1 MRYDLFD
8 FLKDEKIAH
17 SFEQLS
23 FLTNDNCP
31 NVQAKPMYERTAIL
45 YECIT
50 TNDCKKL
57 IEVVV
62 RRLEF
67 NMRSKGTEYFI
78 YTLLHLF
85 HYNYSSKQCDSA
97 FKEIA
102 KIENISESLVKKRI
116 INALNTMSNSV
127 EKEEIYRYFP
137 EYDGRHPSLMY
148 SIDLALDRL
157 NEIFNQRI

>member
-1 MRYDLFD
+1 MKYDL
-8 FLKDEKIAH
+8 LGLMNDESTAH

-23 FLTNDNCP
+23 FLTKENCP
-31 NVQAKPMYERTAIL
+31 IVQEQPMYERTTVL

-50 TNDCKKL
+50 TNDCKRL
-57 IEVVV
+57 IEIVV

-102 KIENISESLVKKRI
+102 RQENISINLVKKRI
-116 INALNTMSNSV
+116 INALNSMDNSV
-127 EKEEIYRYFP
+127 KKEDIYRYFP

-157 NEIFNQRI
+157 NEIFNQRN